1 MVPTNHYVTHIN
13 LWEVSNNFLI
23 LSRMDGF
30 VFTDLKINVYFVL
43 VLETHSRWILCRFND
58 RNV

>member
-43 VLETHSRWILCRFND
+43 VLETHSR
-58 RNV
+58 